1 MVSHLLPHHMTKIKT
16 LTTVALGTLLL
27 ACAAPP
33 ANAQTEAQPKL
44 PTANLTAGMY
54 NIVAEL
60 AVTPQQ
66 WTQGLMFRRTM
77 AAHEG
82 MLFVGEQSE
91 PRCFW
96 MRNTYLPLTVAFVAE
111 DGTIIN
117 LEDMQPLSDQSHC
130 STRPAAHVLEM
141 NQGWFAKRGIKPG
154 FRLHGAPFKP

>member
-1 MVSHLLPHHMTKIKT
+1 MVSHLLSHHMTKIKT
-16 LTTVALGTLLL
+16 LSTVTAFILLL
-27 ACAAPP
+27 GGGAGSAG
-33 ANAQTEAQPKL
+33 AQTEAQPKL

-130 STRPAAHVLEM
+130 STRPAHHVLEM

-154 FRLHGAPFKP
+154 FRLKGPPFKP

>member
-1 MVSHLLPHHMTKIKT
+1 MVSHLPFHHMTKIKT
-16 LTTVALGTLLL
+16 PTTVALGALLL
-27 ACAAPP
+27 ACAAP
-33 ANAQTEAQPKL
+33 AALAQTEAQPKL

-66 WTQGLMFRRTM
+66 WMQGLMFRRTM

-96 MRNTYLPLTVAFVAE
+96 MRNTYLPLTVAFLAE

-117 LEDMQPLSDQSHC
+117 LEDMQPQTDQSHC
-130 STRPAAHVLEM
+130 STRPARHVLEM

-154 FRLHGAPFKP
+154 FKLQGPPFKP